1 MLARSSANVRFQSVN
16 SQRTQNEELTMTS
29 TFSRKL
35 KIYLRLLAPFV
46 LLALQP
52 QILPSASAQTPAPKQ
67 HFVCNIGFTQQQC
80 DVDMAVLRKALAK
93 YPVEALGEWTWV
105 LVRSEDWRRIL
116 LDRGFKPDTSPAFSI
131 LPNRETFFEGAL
143 LAKVSN
149 RGVELSGLWHMP
161 IEDLLDLAVRHEL
174 GHALCN
180 ERNEAKADR
189 AAIALKDGKPLSC
202 QATLVAKNR
211 TVETR
216 KRQ

>member
-1 MLARSSANVRFQSVN
+1 MP
-16 SQRTQNEELTMTS
+16 S
-29 TFSRKL
+29 TLSRKL

-105 LVRSEDWRRIL
+105 LVGSEDWKCIL
-116 LDRGFKPDTSPAFSI
+116 LDRGFSPDRSPAFSI
-131 LPNRETFFEGAL
+131 LPKRETFFETAL
-143 LAKVSN
+143 VTKASI
-149 RGVELSGLWHMP
+149 RGFQLSRLWRMP

-180 ERNEAKADR
+180 DRNEAKADR
-189 AAIALKDGKPLSC
+189 AAIALKNDEALAC
-202 QATLVAKNR
+202 QTTLLAKATEAHK
-211 TVETR
+211 R
-216 KRQ
+216 KHP